1 MKAIPGRSSGFL
13 VMISYIL
20 GTYLYGEPYSTSSNT
35 VVYPGYTGRYTMVLL
50 VSLVV
55 YYSLWIGVQLPQGR
69 YVSYSR
75 GYILVSLGCNIGYT
89 PVPLIPTDTD
99 LPLLDTYCSYCTTT
113 SNYSSIL
120 VPYYG
125 TVFPRGWWFN
135 SRKGRLLQYSGSMV
149 VVVL

>member
-89 PVPLIPTDTD
+89 PVPLIPTATPTTIV
-99 LPLLDTYCSYCTTT
+99 LPTAAVQEYTG
-113 SNYSSIL
+113 
-120 VPYYG
+120 V
-125 TVFPRGWWFN
+125 
-135 SRKGRLLQYSGSMV
+135 
-149 VVVL
+149 

>member
-89 PVPLIPTDTD
+89 PVPLIPTATR
-99 LPLLDTYCSYCTTT
+99 LIYTTTYSLLYPSYCPGVTYPTKE
-113 SNYSSIL
+113 Y
-120 VPYYG
+120 
-125 TVFPRGWWFN
+125 RG
-135 SRKGRLLQYSGSMV
+135 SRYQ
-149 VVVL
+149 

>member
-1 MKAIPGRSSGFL
+1 
-13 VMISYIL
+13 MISYIL

-89 PVPLIPTDTD
+89 PVPL
-99 LPLLDTYCSYCTTT
+99 LPT
-113 SNYSSIL
+113 SNYYLYIPTIEVPLPLGSI
-120 VPYYG
+120 PIC
-125 TVFPRGWWFN
+125 
-135 SRKGRLLQYSGSMV
+135 SR
-149 VVVL
+149 

>member
-89 PVPLIPTDTD
+89 PVPLIPTATPTTIVLPTAAVFLSLSYSIHWTD
-99 LPLLDTYCSYCTTT
+99 PLSIPTLVYTPTYSK
-113 SNYSSIL
+113 
-120 VPYYG
+120 VPTLG
-125 TVFPRGWWFN
+125 DGRG
-135 SRKGRLLQYSGSMV
+135 
-149 VVVL
+149 

>member
-1 MKAIPGRSSGFL
+1 
-13 VMISYIL
+13 MISYIL

-89 PVPLIPTDTD
+89 PVPLIPTAT
-99 LPLLDTYCSYCTTT
+99 PTTNTIHTILDTLCTDTYSYWEEGGCR
-113 SNYSSIL
+113 YSSR
-120 VPYYG
+120 VGVY
-125 TVFPRGWWFN
+125 
-135 SRKGRLLQYSGSMV
+135 Q
-149 VVVL
+149 

>member
-1 MKAIPGRSSGFL
+1 
-13 VMISYIL
+13 MISYIL

-89 PVPLIPTDTD
+89 PVPLIPTATPTTNN
-99 LPLLDTYCSYCTTT
+99 LPIPVTPYTPRYPLPST
-113 SNYSSIL
+113 SI
-120 VPYYG
+120 
-125 TVFPRGWWFN
+125 
-135 SRKGRLLQYSGSMV
+135 
-149 VVVL
+149 

>member
-89 PVPLIPTDTD
+89 PVPLPPYLPVPLYSPLFPASIP
-99 LPLLDTYCSYCTTT
+99 PP
-113 SNYSSIL
+113 SSSTL
-120 VPYYG
+120 TGVGSLQGKVRDSKVEYDWE
-125 TVFPRGWWFN
+125 GW
-135 SRKGRLLQYSGSMV
+135 L
-149 VVVL
+149 

>member
-1 MKAIPGRSSGFL
+1 
-13 VMISYIL
+13 MISYIL

-89 PVPLIPTDTD
+89 PVPLIPTATPTTNN
-99 LPLLDTYCSYCTTT
+99 LPIPVT
-113 SNYSSIL
+113 
-120 VPYYG
+120 PYTPRYPLPSPRVFPLEYG
-125 TVFPRGWWFN
+125 TGIQ
-135 SRKGRLLQYSGSMV
+135 GI
-149 VVVL
+149 

>member
-20 GTYLYGEPYSTSSNT
+20 GTHLYGEPYSTRGNT
-35 VVYPGYTGRYTMVLL
+35 VGYPGYTGRYTMVLL

-75 GYILVSLGCNIGYT
+75 GYILVSIGCNIGYT
-89 PVPLIPTDTD
+89 PEYHPPSSSTSTSIH
-99 LPLLDTYCSYCTTT
+99 CSLTRSPYPGPRGK
-113 SNYSSIL
+113 YSSMDWL
-120 VPYYG
+120 YNMEPWVQAAARG
-125 TVFPRGWWFN
+125 TSD
-135 SRKGRLLQYSGSMV
+135 SRWRVSG
-149 VVVL
+149 

>member
-89 PVPLIPTDTD
+89 PVPLIPTDTY
-99 LPLLDTYCSYCTTT
+99 LLLSTTYYYTLLSYPREFLDTSVPWEIFQNQTLG
-113 SNYSSIL
+113 YSIWR
-120 VPYYG
+120 V
-125 TVFPRGWWFN
+125 
-135 SRKGRLLQYSGSMV
+135 
-149 VVVL
+149 

>member
-1 MKAIPGRSSGFL
+1 
-13 VMISYIL
+13 MISYIL

-89 PVPLIPTDTD
+89 PVPLLPTG
-99 LPLLDTYCSYCTTT
+99 LPKQLYPTNPPINTHLSRGGSPWDREGRVS
-113 SNYSSIL
+113 L
-120 VPYYG
+120 VGY
-125 TVFPRGWWFN
+125 R
-135 SRKGRLLQYSGSMV
+135 
-149 VVVL
+149 

>member
-99 LPLLDTYCSYCTTT
+99 LPLLVPTPYQVT
-113 SNYSSIL
+113 SLGWEYTRE
-120 VPYYG
+120 G
-125 TVFPRGWWFN
+125 T
-135 SRKGRLLQYSGSMV
+135 SR
-149 VVVL
+149 

>member
-89 PVPLIPTDTD
+89 PVPLIPTAIQLAIYT
-99 LPLLDTYCSYCTTT
+99 LLTLLYPSYCPGVTYPTKE
-113 SNYSSIL
+113 Y
-120 VPYYG
+120 
-125 TVFPRGWWFN
+125 RG
-135 SRKGRLLQYSGSMV
+135 SRYQ
-149 VVVL
+149 